1 MTRTTPPLD
10 GAPIG
15 STRAQR
21 FPIRI
26 PVRYHAPRSS
36 RWFEGRTE
44 NISHSGVLFRAEF
57 PLEPETAVEMRIDL
71 PAIFGEAPGEIVC
84 KGAIVR
90 VEESPIAGIP
100 PVLAVAIRTY
110 RMSRKQVH

>member
-1 MTRTTPPLD
+1 MIMSTPPLD
-10 GAPIG
+10 GAPKG

-21 FPIRI
+21 FPIRL

-44 NISHSGVLFRAEF
+44 NISHSGVQFRAEF
-57 PLEPETAVEMRIDL
+57 PLELETTVELRFDL
-71 PAIFGEAPGEIVC
+71 PAIIGEAPGEIVC
-84 KGAIVR
+84 KGAVVR
-90 VEESPIAGIP
+90 VEESPISGIP
-100 PVLAVAIRTY
+100 PALAVAIRTY

>member
-1 MTRTTPPLD
+1 MTMSTRPPD
-10 GAPIG
+10 GVPKG
-15 STRAQR
+15 PTRAQR
-21 FPIRI
+21 FPIHI

-36 RWFEGRTE
+36 KWFEGRTE

-57 PLEPETAVEMRIDL
+57 PLELETAVEMRFDL
-71 PAIFGEAPGEIVC
+71 PAIFGEAAGEIIC

-90 VEESPIAGIP
+90 IEESPISGLP
-100 PVLAVAIRTY
+100 PALALAIRTY

>member
-1 MTRTTPPLD
+1 MTMSTSPLD
-10 GAPIG
+10 DAPKG

-21 FPIRI
+21 FPIHI

-57 PLEPETAVEMRIDL
+57 PLELETTVEMRFEL
-71 PAIFGEAPGEIVC
+71 PAILGEAPGEIVC

-90 VEESPIAGIP
+90 VEESPISGIP
-100 PVLAVAIRTY
+100 PALAVAIRTY